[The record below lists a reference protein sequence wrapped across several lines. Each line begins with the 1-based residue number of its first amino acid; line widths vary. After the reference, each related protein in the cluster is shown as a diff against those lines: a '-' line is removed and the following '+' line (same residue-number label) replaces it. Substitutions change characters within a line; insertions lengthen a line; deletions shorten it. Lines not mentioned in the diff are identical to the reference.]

1 GGSAAGRGIEA
12 WVRKFGGKAQL
23 GWQLRERPYSR
34 LPGREVATALPLSGT
49 AIDGLSEAVT
59 VGQIFRYSMS
69 SSTRQPSRSEFVP
82 RSCTAWHRVSRV
94 LIRDYRSCDEF
105 LSLKQKTQCD
115 YGRLLNVFAPI
126 GHHPADSVRRRHIR
140 ELSKT
145 FACEARTQQLF
156 GQVASLLFNFGV
168 GNDYVE
174 TNPALRMKCMDRP
187 RA

>member
-1 GGSAAGRGIEA
+1 MA
-12 WVRKFGGKAQL
+12 
-23 GWQLRERPYSR
+23 
-34 LPGREVATALPLSGT
+34 
-49 AIDGLSEAVT
+49 
-59 VGQIFRYSMS
+59 
-69 SSTRQPSRSEFVP
+69 
-82 RSCTAWHRVSRV
+82 VSRV
-94 LIRDYRSCDEF
+94 LIRDYRSSDEF

-115 YGRLLNVFAPI
+115 YGRMLNVFAPI
-126 GHHPADSVRRRHIR
+126 GHHPPVSVRRRHIR

-174 TNPALRMKCMDRP
+174 TNPASRMKCLDRP